1 MDMIN
6 IKKNI
11 LIKNV
16 IILLVS
22 GGIAK
27 ILGMIGKIIYTRTAG
42 VNVVS
47 LYTLITP
54 TLMLFVS
61 LCQFSF
67 PISIS
72 KLSAEGKRKNEE
84 IIGSALL
91 VGSLICIVLGFIL
104 MISSKTIASLLHN
117 QTLSSAIVCL
127 GLVLPLICFSSIQR
141 GFLHGKEDMLS
152 ASITNVT
159 EEIIK
164 IMLMVLLLPYAVIK
178 SDITA
183 VCVIILFNFI
193 TEITNIL
200 IMHFSI
206 KRKYNIKK
214 LKCSYEVIKEIIKI
228 SFPTT
233 MIRLISSVGFF
244 LEPIIL
250 TNVLIKTGYSAEFIK
265 TQYGI
270 INAYIIPILSIPTFF
285 SGSIAAALL
294 PNITKSYVSGNYKRF
309 NQKLFQ
315 ILITSIMVGISCLV
329 VILSFPNE
337 ILKLL
342 YKVSFGVN
350 YLYLIGPFFILVYI
364 QPTLSVAMQAM
375 NKTNKLFFVSTF
387 SIIFKY
393 TLLYVLGSLGLGINS
408 LIYSM
413 ISGIIITTSL
423 VILIVIKEL
432 GKKA

>member
-1 MDMIN
+1 MMN

-22 GGIAK
+22 GSIAK
-27 ILGMIGKIIYTRTAG
+27 ILGMLGKIIYTRTAG
-42 VNVVS
+42 VEVVS
-47 LYTLITP
+47 LYALITP

-91 VGSLICIVLGFIL
+91 IGTILCLILGLILIV
-104 MISSKTIASLLHN
+104 SSKTIAGLLHN
-117 QTLSSAIVCL
+117 VSLSNAIICL
-127 GLVLPLICFSSIQR
+127 GIVLPLICFSSIQR
-141 GFLHGKEDMLS
+141 GFLHGKENMLP

-159 EEIIK
+159 EEIFK
-164 IMLMVLLLPYAVIK
+164 IILMILLLPYAVLK

-183 VCVIILFNFI
+183 VCVIILFNFM
-193 TEITNIL
+193 TEVTNIL
-200 IMHFSI
+200 IMHFAI
-206 KRKYNIKK
+206 KRKYCIKK
-214 LKCSYEVIKEIIKI
+214 LRYNYTVIKEIIKI

-233 MIRLISSVGFF
+233 MIRLISSIGFF

-250 TNVLIKTGYSAEFIK
+250 TNVLIKTGHSADFIK

-285 SGSIAAALL
+285 SSSIAAALL
-294 PNITKSYVSGNYKRF
+294 PNITKSYTTNNYKRF

-315 ILITSIMVGISCLV
+315 ILITSILVGIACLTI
-329 VILSFPNE
+329 ILLFPNE

-342 YKVSFGVN
+342 YNVSFGVN

-393 TLLYVLGSLGLGINS
+393 TLLYILGSLGFGMNS

-432 GKKA
+432 GKKV

>member
-1 MDMIN
+1 MMN

-27 ILGMIGKIIYTRTAG
+27 ILGMLGKIIYTRTAG
-42 VNVVS
+42 VEVVS

-91 VGSLICIVLGFIL
+91 IGTILCIILGLILTV
-104 MISSKTIASLLHN
+104 SSKTIAGLLHN
-117 QTLSSAIVCL
+117 ASLNSAIICL
-127 GLVLPLICFSSIQR
+127 GIVLPLICFSSIQR
-141 GFLHGKEDMLS
+141 GFLHGKENMLP

-159 EEIIK
+159 EEIFK
-164 IMLMVLLLPYAVIK
+164 IMLMLLLLPYAVLK

-183 VCVIILFNFI
+183 VCVIILFNLI

-200 IMHFSI
+200 IMHFAI
-206 KRKYNIKK
+206 KRKYCIKK
-214 LKCSYEVIKEIIKI
+214 LKYSYTVTKEIIKI

-233 MIRLISSVGFF
+233 MIRLISSIGFF

-250 TNVLIKTGYSAEFIK
+250 TNVLIKNGHSADFIK

-270 INAYIIPILSIPTFF
+270 INAYIVPILSIPTFF

-294 PNITKSYVSGNYKRF
+294 PNITKSYASGNYKRF

-315 ILITSIMVGISCLV
+315 ILITSILVGIVCLTI
-329 VILSFPNE
+329 ILSFPNE

-342 YKVSFGVN
+342 YNVNFGVN
-350 YLYLIGPFFILVYI
+350 YLYLISPFFILVYI

-393 TLLYVLGSLGLGINS
+393 TLLYFLGSLGFGMNS